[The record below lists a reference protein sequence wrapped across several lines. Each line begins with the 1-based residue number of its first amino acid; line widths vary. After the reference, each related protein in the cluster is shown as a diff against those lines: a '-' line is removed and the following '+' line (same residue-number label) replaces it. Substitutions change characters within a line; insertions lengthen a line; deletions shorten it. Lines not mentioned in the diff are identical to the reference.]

1 MSVLDIIMN
10 SSTQQVLHVTRT
22 RLLYDT
28 YELLCKWI
36 IALAEKIVGFFGYSW
51 MEQQRFVLE

>member
-1 MSVLDIIMN
+1 VLEKWTTPLDLSAN
-10 SSTQQVLHVTRT
+10 LHVTRT
-22 RLLYDT
+22 GLLYDT

-36 IALAEKIVGFFGYSW
+36 IALAEKVVGFFGYSR